1 MQPFPSCTSQGLEV
15 EVPTAPGTK
24 RGTAGTEV
32 RAGEGDQPV
41 RAAALPSFSS
51 RSVGRATWPLYLGCW
66 PLQENGATLG
76 GEEDVTLPSSNG
88 AKIPQP
94 QQETHIWR
102 EPSRILSFSV
112 SHCHN
117 AWFIIEFSYLLIGML

>member
-1 MQPFPSCTSQGLEV
+1 MQPFHSCTSQGLEV

-41 RAAALPSFSS
+41 TATALPRFSS
-51 RSVGRATWPLYLGCW
+51 RCVGRAKWPLYLGCW
-66 PLQENGATLG
+66 PLQENGAILG
-76 GEEDVTLPSSNG
+76 GEEDVTLSSSNSE
-88 AKIPQP
+88 KIPQP

-102 EPSRILSFSV
+102 EPSYILSFSV

-117 AWFIIEFSYLLIGML
+117 AWFITDFLYLLIGML